1 MLVEVVPLPP
11 SFPPSGTFYFI
22 NRPPWANISVSSV
35 IKSYSGN
42 PPCRNAKFTKE
53 PYSLDQTKCP
63 KLWRHEKQIEYWQHL
78 SQNMIVASPF
88 GFWYDP
94 LYRGG
99 CCWCP
104 NEVEEHLNPP
114 FEPLLLHCTAMLPDA
129 IWFPPYAG
137 LPHCTIGWKYFWSQA
152 YLLVFFMTLS

>member
-1 MLVEVVPLPP
+1 MTTWE
-11 SFPPSGTFYFI
+11 T
-22 NRPPWANISVSSV
+22 
-35 IKSYSGN
+35 
-42 PPCRNAKFTKE
+42 
-53 PYSLDQTKCP
+53 
-63 KLWRHEKQIEYWQHL
+63 IEYWQHL

-137 LPHCTIGWKYFWSQA
+137 LPHYTIGWKYFWSQA
-152 YLLVFFMTLS
+152 YLLVFFWPCVKGQLISKCLYEVIVWTKIPTKNLIDSALKVTGQNLSNFLLVFWSKRFFQKDILKLTDL